1 MIIANFVHIMF
12 VGIAFYYT
20 LMQSTLWV
28 LFYVT
33 ALFWGIA
40 FPFHYRNI
48 KANGYIKYIHITAV
62 AVAVL
67 VPLVSSLAPLKD
79 GFIPPRSTPI
89 VCIAANADYTFY
101 TLVLPISILL
111 AISTCLLIFTFWIIL
126 KVSN

>member
-1 MIIANFVHIMF
+1 MHSA
-12 VGIAFYYT
+12 GIVFHYS

-28 LFYVT
+28 LFHVT

-40 FPFHYRNI
+40 FPFHYRRI

-67 VPLVSSLAPLKD
+67 VPLVSALAPLKD
-79 GFIPPRSTPI
+79 GFIPPTSTPI